1 MRYRYFTLAEFACRC
16 GCKIG
21 KMNPLLIAL
30 LDNIR
35 AQIKLPITV
44 QSGIRCIRHNAH
56 INGRSNSLHIPD
68 LLGISNA
75 ADISC
80 ADIDNLFAECSQTF
94 LAIGDGRDQGFIHVD
109 MRPDKK
115 RLWKY

>member
-1 MRYRYFTLAEFACRC
+1 MRYQYFTMSEFACRC
-16 GCKIG
+16 GCKTG

-44 QSGIRCIRHNAH
+44 RSGIRCSRHNAH
-56 INGRSNSLHIPD
+56 INGHSNSQHVPD
-68 LLGISNA
+68 SLGVSNA
-75 ADISC
+75 ADISSS
-80 ADIDNLFAECSQTF
+80 DMGRLFAACTRTF
-94 LAIGDGRDQGFIHVD
+94 LSIGDGREHGFVHVD
-109 MRPDKK
+109 MRSDKK